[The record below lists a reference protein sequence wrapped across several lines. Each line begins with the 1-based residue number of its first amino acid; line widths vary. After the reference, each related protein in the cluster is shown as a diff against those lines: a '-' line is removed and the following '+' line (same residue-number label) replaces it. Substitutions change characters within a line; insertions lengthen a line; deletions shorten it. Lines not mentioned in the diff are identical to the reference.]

1 MQLESH
7 DFDIVCDIGRV
18 AEPGAKY
25 RRTAHT
31 DRLSAVFRLDK
42 HAAKLRAF
50 LGNVKRREFVSPQE
64 LHRIY
69 PTLLRI
75 TQSVAELSELRG
87 YQYHPDLQWLVD
99 NPLPYAAI
107 QIMQDAQQ
115 SISQK
120 HYPLPCPELEQYLL
134 AAHQEYVSAEHKK
147 RVRAFESRAKKNRQ
161 SLTEYVQGLFERHQK
176 LLVLRIDLH
185 YGQAYPEKDS
195 ADQLRDWFGRMLNN
209 RRTNKIF
216 QGMVGHAAKLEYAP
230 DTGFH
235 LHCMFIYNGSLHR
248 HDGLL
253 GKRLGEYWCYVI
265 TDQQGRYFNCSA
277 IKNSYKDVGIGPLH
291 YSQGTDH
298 VGLQKAIDYMTKSEL
313 LLRARELGGTRR
325 GFFRGVLPRKPRQTG
340 RRRVHRAVKP
350 LE

>member
-1 MQLESH
+1 MQLESD

-18 AEPGAKY
+18 AEHGAQY

-42 HAAKLRAF
+42 HVAKLRAF

-64 LHRIY
+64 QRRIY

-75 TQSVAELSELRG
+75 TQSIAELSELRG

-107 QIMQDAQQ
+107 QIMQAALQ
-115 SISQK
+115 SRSLR
-120 HYPLPCPELEQYLL
+120 PGPELEQYLL
-134 AAHQEYVSAEHKK
+134 AAHQVYVSAEHKK
-147 RVRAFESRAKKNRQ
+147 RVRTFENRAKKNRQ

-216 QGMVGHAAKLEYAP
+216 QGMVGHAARLEYAP
-230 DTGFH
+230 VTGFH

-253 GKRLGEYWCYVI
+253 GKRLGEYWCDVI

-277 IKNSYKDVGIGPLH
+277 IKKSYKDVGIGLLH
-291 YSQGTDH
+291 YSQCADH

>member
-42 HAAKLRAF
+42 HVAKLRAF

-64 LHRIY
+64 QRKIY

-75 TQSVAELSELRG
+75 TQSVAELSALRG

-99 NPLPYAAI
+99 NPLPYTTI
-107 QIMQDAQQ
+107 QIMQAALQAR
-115 SISQK
+115 SL
-120 HYPLPCPELEQYLL
+120 LPCPELEQYLL
-134 AAHQEYVSAEHKK
+134 AAHQVYVSAEHKK
-147 RVRAFESRAKKNRQ
+147 RVRAFENRAKKNSQ
-161 SLTEYVQGLFERHQK
+161 SLTEYVQGLFKLHQK

-185 YGQAYPEKDS
+185 YGQEFPKKDS
-195 ADQLRDWFGRMLNN
+195 ADQLLDWFGRMLNN

-216 QGMVGHAAKLEYAP
+216 QGMIGHAAKLEYAP
-230 DTGFH
+230 VTGFH
-235 LHCMFIYNGSLHR
+235 LHCMFFYNGSLHQ

-253 GKRLGEYWCYVI
+253 GQRLGEYWRDVI

-277 IKNSYKDVGIGPLH
+277 IKNSYKDVGIGLLH
-291 YSQGTDH
+291 YSQGVDH

-325 GFFRGVLPRKPRQTG
+325 GFFRGVLPKQRSKSG
-340 RRRVHRAVKP
+340 RRRKVLQV
-350 LE
+350 L

>member
-18 AEPGAKY
+18 AEPGAQY

-107 QIMQDAQQ
+107 QIMQAALQ
-115 SISQK
+115 SRSLR
-120 HYPLPCPELEQYLL
+120 PGPELEQYLL
-134 AAHQEYVSAEHKK
+134 AAHQVYVSAEHKK
-147 RVRAFESRAKKNRQ
+147 RVRTFENRAKKNRQ

-230 DTGFH
+230 VTGFH

-253 GKRLGEYWCYVI
+253 GQRLGEYWRNVI

-277 IKNSYKDVGIGPLH
+277 IKNTYKDVGIGLLH
-291 YSQGTDH
+291 YSQCADH
-298 VGLQKAIDYMTKSEL
+298 VGLQKAIDYMTKCEL
-313 LLRARELGGTRR
+313 LLRARDLGGTRR
-325 GFFRGVLPRKPRQTG
+325 GFFRGVLPKQRSKSG
-340 RRRVHRAVKP
+340 RRRRVPQA
-350 LE
+350 L

>member
-1 MQLESH
+1 MQLESD

-18 AEPGAKY
+18 AEPGAQY

-42 HAAKLRAF
+42 HVAKLRAF

-64 LHRIY
+64 QRRIY

-75 TQSVAELSELRG
+75 TQSIAELSELRG

-107 QIMQDAQQ
+107 QIMQAALQ
-115 SISQK
+115 SRSLR
-120 HYPLPCPELEQYLL
+120 PGPELEQYLL
-134 AAHQEYVSAEHKK
+134 AAHQVYVSAEHKK
-147 RVRAFESRAKKNRQ
+147 RVRTFENRAKKNRQ

-185 YGQAYPEKDS
+185 YGQTYPEKDS

-216 QGMVGHAAKLEYAP
+216 KGMLGHAAKLEYAP
-230 DTGFH
+230 VTGFH

-253 GKRLGEYWCYVI
+253 GQRLGEYWRDVI

-277 IKNSYKDVGIGPLH
+277 IKNSYKDVGIGLLH
-291 YSQGTDH
+291 YSQGVDH

-325 GFFRGVLPRKPRQTG
+325 GFFRGVLPMTRGRTG
-340 RRRVHRAVKP
+340 RRRVPHAP
-350 LE
+350 QTLELSFM

>member
-1 MQLESH
+1 MQLESY

-18 AEPGAKY
+18 AEDGA
-25 RRTAHT
+25 RNWRSPNT
-31 DRLSAVFRLDK
+31 DRLSAVFLLDK
-42 HAAKLRAF
+42 HVAKLRAF

-64 LHRIY
+64 QRKIY

-75 TQSVAELSELRG
+75 TQSVAELSALRG

-99 NPLPYAAI
+99 HPLPYAAI
-107 QIMQDAQQ
+107 VIMQ
-115 SISQK
+115 SRSL
-120 HYPLPCPELEQYLL
+120 LPCPELEQYLL
-134 AAHQEYVSAEHKK
+134 AAHQVYVSAEHKK
-147 RVRAFESRAKKNRQ
+147 RVRAFESRAKKNRL

-185 YGQAYPEKDS
+185 YGQAYPKKDS
-195 ADQLRDWFGRMLNN
+195 ADQLLDWFSRMLNN

-216 QGMVGHAAKLEYAP
+216 QGMIGHAARLEYAP

-253 GKRLGEYWCYVI
+253 GQRLGEYWRNVI

-277 IKNSYKDVGIGPLH
+277 IKNSYKDVGIGLLH
-291 YSQGTDH
+291 YSQCADH

>member
-230 DTGFH
+230 DTGF
-235 LHCMFIYNGSLHR
+235 L
-248 HDGLL
+248 
-253 GKRLGEYWCYVI
+253 I

>member
-18 AEPGAKY
+18 AEPGAQY

-42 HAAKLRAF
+42 HVARLRAF

-64 LHRIY
+64 LRRIY

-147 RVRAFESRAKKNRQ
+147 RVRAFENRAKKNRQ

-185 YGQAYPEKDS
+185 YGKAYPEKDS
-195 ADQLRDWFGRMLNN
+195 ADQLLNWFGRMLNN

-248 HDGLL
+248 HDIYLTECI
-253 GKRLGEYWCYVI
+253 GEYWRVFI
-265 TDQQGRYFNCSA
+265 TSELGRYFNCST
-277 IKNSYKDVGIGPLH
+277 IKNSYKSVGIGLQH
-291 YSQGTDH
+291 YSQGTEQP
-298 VGLQKAIDYMTKSEL
+298 GLKRAIDYMTKSEL
-313 LLRARELGGTRR
+313 LLRARESGSARR

-340 RRRVHRAVKP
+340 RRRVNRAVKP

>member
-18 AEPGAKY
+18 AEDGAQNW
-25 RRTAHT
+25 RSPNT

-42 HAAKLRAF
+42 HVARLRAF

-64 LHRIY
+64 LRRIY

-87 YQYHPDLQWLVD
+87 YQYHPDLQVLVD
-99 NPLPYAAI
+99 NPLPYATTRVL
-107 QIMQDAQQ
+107 
-115 SISQK
+115 
-120 HYPLPCPELEQYLL
+120 YGPLPPSMRGIYLEPFLGMATYLRAL
-134 AAHQEYVSAEHKK
+134 RREYASAEHKK
-147 RVRAFESRAKKNRQ
+147 RVRAFESRAKKNSQ
-161 SLTEYVQGLFERHQK
+161 SLTEYVQGLFKLHQK

-185 YGQAYPEKDS
+185 YGLAYPEKDS

-235 LHCMFIYNGSLHR
+235 LHCMFIYNGSQHR
-248 HDGLL
+248 HDALL
-253 GKRLGEYWCYVI
+253 GKRLGEYWCDVI

-277 IKNSYKDVGIGPLH
+277 IKNTYKDVGIGLLH
-291 YSQGTDH
+291 YSQCADH

-325 GFFRGVLPRKPRQTG
+325 GFFRGVLPKQRSKSG
-340 RRRVHRAVKP
+340 RRRRVLQV
-350 LE
+350 L